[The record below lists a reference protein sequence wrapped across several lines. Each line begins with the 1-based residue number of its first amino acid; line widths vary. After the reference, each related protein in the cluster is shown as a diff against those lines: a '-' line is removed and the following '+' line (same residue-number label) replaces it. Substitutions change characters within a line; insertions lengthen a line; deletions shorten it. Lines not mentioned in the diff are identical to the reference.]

1 MSGAMSGS
9 DSERVLSI
17 VLVEDN
23 EDIRESMQELLT
35 DLGYEVHAASD
46 GASGAALILELEP
59 DVAIVDIGLPGIDG
73 YEVAARVRIQLGPER
88 LRMVAMTGYGDD
100 SDRRRTR
107 EAGFD
112 THLVKPAGIDDVV
125 RSVTPLP
132 PPSQAAPGS

>member
-1 MSGAMSGS
+1 MTVI
-9 DSERVLSI
+9 DSERAVSV

-23 EDIRESMQELLT
+23 DDIRESMEELLT
-35 DLGYEVHAASD
+35 ALGYEVHGASD
-46 GASGAALILELEP
+46 GASGAALILQLEP

-73 YEVAARVRIQLGPER
+73 YEVAARVRHHLGHDR
-88 LRMVAMTGYGDD
+88 LRLVAMTGYGDD

-125 RSVTPLP
+125 KVMLP
-132 PPSQAAPGS
+132 PAAQAAPGS